1 MEVEI
6 HLENPFFS
14 WTQTEGNTQRCWLK
28 GDLFYKGSLLE
39 GPGIL
44 SLINSLPSSAALF
57 HTALNDLFS
66 DFNGSFALVVETRDS
81 ILCVVDRIRSIPLFY
96 AITGTRFIIADDATY
111 IVDQMKLPF
120 NEKNGAEFLVTGFVT
135 GHETLFD
142 GVEQIRGGEY
152 RIYSKKDHSVTPV
165 VYHRFWHKDFFS
177 GSDEE
182 LLKYLDTAFVHVFQR
197 LIASAKRNGFH
208 IVVPLSGGL
217 DSRIIVAMLKRLGVE
232 DVICFSYGKK
242 GNHEAEISKKVAEAL
257 GYQWYFVEYTH
268 DKWNQCYHS
277 DEARA
282 FQRYAGNVSVLP
294 HFQDFLAVKELKETG
309 KIPKNAV
316 FVPGHSGNLIAGDC
330 LPRKILSMSFTRDQF
345 ISFSLDEHYLLW
357 PWYEK
362 GGEDLRAL
370 FQQKILQSVGDI
382 DIYDAESLANAIEY
396 FNGYERQ
403 GKFIVNSVRV
413 YEFFGYA
420 WRIPFWDAELM
431 DFFLKVPLKYRMRYT
446 DGYLY
451 MQFAKNNLFVENR
464 KKLHDIECTTEIDYV
479 PNDTLKKKC
488 ESVIDNNK
496 IVKRFWLQFYFFK
509 KRLITYKNDPYYG
522 MIQKEKFLKFYSG
535 KQILNS
541 FLVMDYLEKFT
552 PDPLNLLQIKKRR

>member
-96 AITGTRFIIADDATY
+96 AMTDTRFIIADDATY

-135 GHETLFD
+135 GHDTLFE
-142 GVEQIRGGEY
+142 GVKQIRGGEY
-152 RIYSKKDHSVTPV
+152 RIYLKKDHSITPV

-268 DKWNQCYHS
+268 EKWNKCYHS
-277 DEARA
+277 DEA
-282 FQRYAGNVSVLP
+282 QGVS
-294 HFQDFLAVKELKETG
+294 T
-309 KIPKNAV
+309 I
-316 FVPGHSGNLIAGDC
+316 C
-330 LPRKILSMSFTRDQF
+330 R
-345 ISFSLDEHYLLW
+345 
-357 PWYEK
+357 
-362 GGEDLRAL
+362 
-370 FQQKILQSVGDI
+370 
-382 DIYDAESLANAIEY
+382 
-396 FNGYERQ
+396 
-403 GKFIVNSVRV
+403 
-413 YEFFGYA
+413 
-420 WRIPFWDAELM
+420 
-431 DFFLKVPLKYRMRYT
+431 
-446 DGYLY
+446 
-451 MQFAKNNLFVENR
+451 
-464 KKLHDIECTTEIDYV
+464 
-479 PNDTLKKKC
+479 
-488 ESVIDNNK
+488 
-496 IVKRFWLQFYFFK
+496 
-509 KRLITYKNDPYYG
+509 
-522 MIQKEKFLKFYSG
+522 
-535 KQILNS
+535 
-541 FLVMDYLEKFT
+541 
-552 PDPLNLLQIKKRR
+552 